1 MHAFADGRQR
11 DLAKCGPL
19 TVAQTK
25 VLMSETDSIIARRGT
40 KPSGRIAAV
49 FPPVE
54 WLPRYESSWLPLDLI
69 AGITLAAYAIPVSLA
84 YASLA
89 GLPPHFGIYC
99 YLVGGLGYALFG
111 TSRQLAVGPTS
122 AIAMLVGTTVA
133 GMAAGDPARWAAIA
147 ALTALVVALIGAI
160 AWLLRLSGLVNF
172 ISGTILT
179 GFKAGAALTIALT
192 QLPKLFGIPG
202 GGDYFFERL
211 WILIS
216 QLGQTNVIVLSFG
229 LTALAM
235 LVLGD

>member
-1 MHAFADGRQR
+1 
-11 DLAKCGPL
+11 
-19 TVAQTK
+19 
-25 VLMSETDSIIARRGT
+25 MSETDSIIAARDAR
-40 KPSGRIAAV
+40 PSGWIAAV
-49 FPPVE
+49 FPPIE
-54 WLPRYESSWLPLDLI
+54 WLPRYQSSWLPLDLI

-122 AIAMLVGTTVA
+122 AISMLVGTTVA
-133 GMAAGDPARWAAIA
+133 GMAGGDALRWAAIA
-147 ALTALVVALIGAI
+147 SLTALIVALIGAI

-192 QLPKLFGIPG
+192 QLPKL
-202 GGDYFFERL
+202 
-211 WILIS
+211 
-216 QLGQTNVIVLSFG
+216 
-229 LTALAM
+229 
-235 LVLGD
+235 

>member
-1 MHAFADGRQR
+1 MAEKTLSSTSADGE
-11 DLAKCGPL
+11 GP
-19 TVAQTK
+19 
-25 VLMSETDSIIARRGT
+25 INGWR
-40 KPSGRIAAV
+40 AV
-49 FPPVE
+49 FPPAQ
-54 WLPRYESSWLPLDLI
+54 WLAAYQPQWL
-69 AGITLAAYAIPVSLA
+69 AGDAVAGVTLAAYAIPVSLA

-89 GLPPHFGIYC
+89 GLPPQNGIYC

-133 GMAAGDPARWAAIA
+133 GMANGDPVRWSAIA
-147 ALTALVVALIGAI
+147 SLTALVVAILAAL

-192 QLPKLFGIPG
+192 QLPKLFGVPG

-211 WILIS
+211 GILVG
-216 QLGQTNVIVLSFG
+216 QLGGTNPVVLGLGLVALTLLLLGDRLFPGRPVALIVV
-229 LTALAM
+229 ALAI
-235 LVLGD
+235 